1 MKYEVFLSTEVI
13 RQMAFHNKSG
23 NLKLVKKM
31 SALLQE
37 LSEHPRMGTGQPERL
52 KHTSGIELWSRRLS
66 DKHRLVYQISD
77 TQIRVDVV
85 SALGHY
91 DDK

>member
-1 MKYEVFLSTEVI
+1 MKYDVYLSADVI
-13 RQMAFHNKSG
+13 QQMAFHNKSG

-52 KHTSGIELWSRRLS
+52 RHTSGIEIWSRRLS
-66 DKHRLVYQISD
+66 DKHRLVYQILEN
-77 TQIRVDVV
+77 QIRVDVL